1 MGVVTFDVKASSR
14 RLEAAFPLH
23 TEEGVRAFLEK
34 IHNLE
39 SLKYT
44 AVEYEVAIWLTDFYD
59 TMASVG
65 LSKTEHKILYFL
77 YFEAY
82 KQSELVDLLGLKKNT
97 IHTLM
102 SRGIKKIAMHY
113 ERVDGEILC
122 K

>member
-14 RLEAAFPLH
+14 RLEATFPLH

-39 SLKYT
+39 SLKY
-44 AVEYEVAIWLTDFYD
+44 AAGEYEVAIWLSDFYD
-59 TMASVG
+59 AMENSG

-102 SRGIKKIAMHY
+102 SRGIKKIAVHFQTL
-113 ERVDGEILC
+113 EGDNL
-122 K
+122 